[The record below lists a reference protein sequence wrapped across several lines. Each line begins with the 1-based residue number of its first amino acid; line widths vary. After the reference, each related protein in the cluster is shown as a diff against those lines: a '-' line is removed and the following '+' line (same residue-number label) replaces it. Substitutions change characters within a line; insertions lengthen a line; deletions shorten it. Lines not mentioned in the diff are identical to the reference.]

1 MIRKHILLRSFAP
14 IVAATILSLAA
25 SLMLATEADAQSSLL
40 RKAIKKV
47 DDQLKRPETKPSPT
61 SPTTER
67 TSAGSTDTGELGEI
81 QGAGRLVFSKQP
93 IDPANP
99 SNLSTSFATGD
110 HIYAALILNK
120 SMRDFV
126 ADQYVRDSSKGY
138 SVTRP
143 GFAVD
148 FQLDGSPMFDGN
160 TKFVFQLEQKEG
172 AMEAVPADNFL
183 IFDISP
189 DPANAKTYSYDK
201 MFFPLLTAVGR
212 KNNKAKAG
220 AQFYSFHIGKL
231 SSGEHTVSLTFMG
244 KDTIEGEFT
253 ISGSNYA
260 FYKDVA
266 DKMDS
271 VAAANATLPKAEWSN
286 AAVTGSVARAYRKVG
301 SESVMRT
308 VLISPSWFIQKN
320 NLGIIIHRGL
330 FAVIATKTAG
340 GECYMQKEYF
350 KQLYRGGGRYG
361 ATMQDGRSET
371 RQRIPCE
378 NVFK

>member
-1 MIRKHILLRSFAP
+1 MIWKDSLLRSITPLVVMA
-14 IVAATILSLAA
+14 ILSLAA
-25 SLMLATEADAQSSLL
+25 SLMLATEADAQVDLL
-40 RKAIKKV
+40 RKAVKKV
-47 DDQLKRPETKPSPT
+47 DEQLKRAETKPSTGAEST
-61 SPTTER
+61 SRETAD
-67 TSAGSTDTGELGEI
+67 SAAVEEF
-81 QGAGRLVFSKQP
+81 QGAGRIVFSTQP

-99 SNLSTSFATGD
+99 SNLSTSFTTGD

-126 ADQYVRDSSKGY
+126 SDQYVRDSSKGY

-143 GFAVD
+143 GFEVD

-172 AMEAVPADNFL
+172 AMEAVPADNYL

-189 DPANAKTYSYDK
+189 EPAKAKTYSYDK

-231 SSGEHTVSLTFMG
+231 NPGEHTVSLTFMG
-244 KDTIEGEFT
+244 KDRIEGEFS
-253 ISGSNYA
+253 ISGSNFA
-260 FYKDVA
+260 FYKTVA
-266 DKMDS
+266 DSMDS
-271 VAAANATLPKAEWSN
+271 IAGANARMPKSEWNN
-286 AAVTGSVARAYRKVG
+286 ASVTGSVARAYRKVG

-308 VLISPSWFIQKN
+308 VLISPSWFVQRN
-320 NLGIIIHRGL
+320 NIGIIIHRGL

-350 KQLYRGGGRYG
+350 KQLYRAGRYG
-361 ATMQDGRSET
+361 PTQQDGRSET